1 MRITLIGGK
10 GGVGTSLVD
19 AWRAEHELSVL
30 DRSTAPLRG
39 VRDVVGDAE
48 DPEALST
55 ALEGA
60 EAVVH
65 LAAHLPHGSE
75 EEQLPETAAAIGVNV
90 GSVLLALRLARRL
103 GARSFVHISSLSV
116 FAGYGAAPI
125 PAGAEPDATALYG
138 FSKRLAE
145 HALRLA
151 VEGPA
156 PTDGESALTVTSLR
170 LAFPTT
176 AEAWPS
182 WVVPRSVERTEPV
195 LNTMDDGTPISSL
208 HPADL
213 AAAVM
218 AALRRDRGEAYEAIA
233 VTAAAHTIE
242 DATTARLLA
251 WQPHHVLPQ
260 AG

>member
-213 AAAVM
+213 AAAP
-218 AALRRDRGEAYEAIA
+218 
-233 VTAAAHTIE
+233 TAEE
-242 DATTARLLA
+242 D
-251 WQPHHVLPQ
+251 P
-260 AG
+260 